1 MDLQLA
7 SRVLWR
13 FKWLVIGGMILGVV
27 LAVLSFVR
35 VDVNGHPAISYR
47 KHETWA
53 ATSRVLVAQPGFR
66 LGNSLT
72 GPATPADTTD
82 AATQAAAEARLPSLA
97 TLYATF
103 VTGDAV
109 NQILKRSCPIKGK
122 ITAASIP
129 GGPSNSQVLPIVSIT
144 ATGTSP
150 TAAASLSNRA
160 AAALATW
167 VDSQQAANGVPR
179 NSRILLRGLNRA
191 GEDPNT
197 LELIGP
203 RSKTL
208 PVVVFLAVAFAAIGL
223 AFLLENLRPR
233 RRAPSLRDDAA
244 HENADLVKAVS

>member
-13 FKWLVIGGMILGVV
+13 FKWIVLAGMVLGAV
-27 LAVLSFVR
+27 LAVLSFMK
-35 VDVNGHPAISYR
+35 ISDGKLTYR
-47 KHETWA
+47 KDEVWA
-53 ATSRVLVAQPGFR
+53 ATARVLVAQPGFR

-72 GPATPADTTD
+72 GPATPTDTND
-82 AATQAAAEARLPSLA
+82 AATQAAAEARLPTLA

-109 NQILKRSCPIKGK
+109 TKILKESGPIKGK

-144 ATGTSP
+144 ATGTSKA
-150 TAAASLSNRA
+150 AAASLSNRA
-160 AAALATW
+160 ASALATW

-179 NSRILLRGLNRA
+179 DSRILLRGLNRA

-208 PVVVFLAVAFAAIGL
+208 PIVVFLAVAFATMGL

-233 RRAPSLRDDAA
+233 RRPSSVRADDAVP
-244 HENADLVKAVS
+244 ESADLVQAVS